1 VITLTGFLCTIIPFG
16 LMFGLFGT
24 SFEGAIPAWW
34 CILEAVLYFIY
45 RLLDEMDG
53 KQARKTGNSSPVGLM
68 FDHGCDSFTAAL
80 LCLMM
85 SKMMQIGNGPLVM
98 WTLLGITQSFHFATL
113 EEYYIGGLF
122 LGPFNG
128 VTDGSA
134 LIISIFM
141 LSGIVGNDIWLTQVT
156 LPGMLPIRASQI
168 VAWSIVFT

>member
-1 VITLTGFLCTIIPFG
+1 MITLTGFLCTIIPFG
-16 LMFGLFGT
+16 LIFGLFGT
-24 SFEGAIPAWW
+24 NFEGAIPAWW
-34 CILEAVLYFIY
+34 CFLAAVLYFVY

-98 WTLLGITQSFHFATL
+98 WMLLGITQSFHFSTL

-141 LSGIVGNDIWLTQVT
+141 LSGIVGNEIWLTQVT
-156 LPGMLPIRASQI
+156 LPGIPTMRISQI
-168 VAWSIVFT
+168 IAWGIIFS